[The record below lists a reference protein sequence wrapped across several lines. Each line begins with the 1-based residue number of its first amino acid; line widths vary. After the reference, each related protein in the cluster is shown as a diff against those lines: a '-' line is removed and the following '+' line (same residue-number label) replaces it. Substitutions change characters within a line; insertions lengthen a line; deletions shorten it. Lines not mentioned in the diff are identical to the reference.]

1 MHITAAYLKKQLDNR
16 EQLMHTLKLLEGKVT
31 HDMVPILTE
40 VLKNVETRL
49 VGKLIQ
55 LQPKEFNS

>member
-1 MHITAAYLKKQLDNR
+1 
-16 EQLMHTLKLLEGKVT
+16 MHTLKLLEGKVT

-55 LQPKEFNS
+55 LQPKEFNSQVLQIAI